1 LKAVGPVPILH
12 TVFEEFSSENKMTED
27 KKPDESTVAG
37 ETDSV
42 PETAAAEEGATLE
55 QQLEAARAEAAEN
68 LDKFL
73 RASAESENVR
83 RRAQIDVENARK
95 YGIERFATELLAV
108 RDSLDLALQVDLQE
122 AGEALKKMHEGIEL
136 TLRQLDTV
144 FQRFSI
150 SPIDPAGEKFD
161 PEKHQAMSMVE
172 TDELEPNHI
181 VTVVQKGYLLHD
193 RLLRPAMVIV
203 AKAKTATEGENQA

>member
-1 LKAVGPVPILH
+1 
-12 TVFEEFSSENKMTED
+12 MTED

>member
-12 TVFEEFSSENKMTED
+12 TVFDEFCSENKMTED
-27 KKPDESTVAG
+27 KKPDESTVPA
-37 ETDSV
+37 ETESA
-42 PETAAAEEGATLE
+42 PETAASDTLE
-55 QQLEAARAEAAEN
+55 QQLETARAEAAKN

-83 RRAQIDVENARK
+83 RRAEIDVENARK
-95 YGIERFATELLAV
+95 FGIERFATELLAV
-108 RDSLDLALQVDLQE
+108 RDSLDLALQVDLQD
-122 AGEALKKMHEGIEL
+122 AGEALRKMHEGIEL
-136 TLRQLDTV
+136 TLRQLDSV

-150 SPIDPAGEKFD
+150 TAIDPAGEKFD
-161 PEKHQAMSMVE
+161 PERHQAMSMVE
-172 TDELEPNHI
+172 TDEVDPNHV

-203 AKAKTATEGENQA
+203 AKAKTAAEGENQA

>member
-1 LKAVGPVPILH
+1 
-12 TVFEEFSSENKMTED
+12 MTED
-27 KKPDESTVAG
+27 KKPDESTAAG
-37 ETDSV
+37 ESEAA
-42 PETAAAEEGATLE
+42 PETAATEEGVTLE

-73 RASAESENVR
+73 RTSAESENVR

-203 AKAKTATEGENQA
+203 AKAKTAAGGEDQA

>member
-1 LKAVGPVPILH
+1 
-12 TVFEEFSSENKMTED
+12 MTED

-37 ETDSV
+37 EAESA
-42 PETAAAEEGATLE
+42 PEAAAAEEGTTLE

-150 SPIDPAGEKFD
+150 SAIDPAGEKFD

-181 VTVVQKGYLLHD
+181 VTVMQKGYLLHD

-203 AKAKTATEGENQA
+203 AKAKTAAGGEDQA

>member
-1 LKAVGPVPILH
+1 
-12 TVFEEFSSENKMTED
+12 MTED

-37 ETDSV
+37 ETDSA

-55 QQLEAARAEAAEN
+55 QQLEAARTEAAEN

-83 RRAQIDVENARK
+83 RRAQTDVENARK